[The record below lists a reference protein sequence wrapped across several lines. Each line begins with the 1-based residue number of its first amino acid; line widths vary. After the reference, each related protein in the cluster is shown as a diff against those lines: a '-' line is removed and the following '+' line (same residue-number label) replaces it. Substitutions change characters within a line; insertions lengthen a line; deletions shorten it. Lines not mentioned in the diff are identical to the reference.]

1 MTDTGDEIARL
12 SDDELLSMRQD
23 IEARFQSLSL
33 ASQRMKSWLTAVH
46 DEMAARGIDG
56 VVHKIT
62 DHAVVRYLQRVKGM
76 DIDAIRGELR
86 ELLDESVPARNR
98 DHRWHHS
105 GVILCMS
112 ESGKTVVTV
121 ISLDNLA
128 QNDSEGATVLK
139 SKLQEALKEIAV

>member
-1 MTDTGDEIARL
+1 MAKTRRRTRKTQK
-12 SDDELLSMRQD
+12 QD
-23 IEARFQSLSL
+23 NHAH
-33 ASQRMKSWLTAVH
+33 TAQLEQH
-46 DEMAARGIDG
+46 LKR
-56 VVHKIT
+56 
-62 DHAVVRYLQRVKGM
+62 M